1 METHEEQGLSLAE
14 LVTLILRKWIFI
26 GAITVLVAAIATF
39 YAFNV
44 TPKYQSKANVMV
56 QVPNSTTET
65 GFNLTDARNLMGTVE
80 EFIKSEV
87 VLEKLISDLQLT
99 MTSSQIKSGL
109 TTSTSAGSYFVHVSF
124 ESTSKDLAKTITNG
138 VIDAAINVAN
148 SGEFD
153 LLKDKIVR
161 TSSAAEGV
169 YVSPNKTLY
178 VIIGILLGGI
188 IGVGIVLLMEL
199 TNNTYRDKDEIEKEL
214 KVQVLGTIPDF
225 EVKEEA

>member
-14 LVTLILRKWIFI
+14 LVTIILRKWIFI

-65 GFNLTDARNLMGTVE
+65 GYNLTDARNLMGTVE

-109 TTSTSAGSYFVHVSF
+109 TTSTSTGSYFVHVSF

>member
-26 GAITVLVAAIATF
+26 GGITILVAAIATF

-65 GFNLTDARNLMGTVE
+65 GYNLTDARNLMGTVE

-99 MTSSQIKSGL
+99 MTSSQIKRGL
-109 TTSTSAGSYFVHVSF
+109 TTSSSTGSYFVHVSF

-161 TSSAAEGV
+161 TSTAAEGV